1 MPQQAG
7 IRLLRFVLDLN
18 VDALK
23 HSLDKA
29 VVLLLVLL
37 QLNQLD
43 LVDQDIKHLRPNKHE
58 VLRGRLTL

>member
-7 IRLLRFVLDLN
+7 IGLLRFVLDLN
-18 VDALK
+18 VCALK
-23 HSLDKA
+23 HSLDNA